1 MKGLLVFLVVVFVPL
16 YILYVYQTDAPLI
29 PGSIYE
35 RSLTVHIGTV
45 PVRVEIADT
54 PALRMRG
61 LSGRDSLDAAG
72 GMLFIFDE
80 SDYHRVWM
88 RDMRFS
94 IDVIWIGENLQVVD
108 ITRRLTPD
116 TYPRQFE
123 PSTPARFALEVNAQF
138 AESFGISV
146 GDAVELPRALIP
158 EDLR

>member
-1 MKGLLVFLVVVFVPL
+1 MKGLLVFLIVVLVPL
-16 YILYVYQTDAPLI
+16 YLLYVYQNDAPLI
-29 PGSIYE
+29 PSSIYE
-35 RSLTVHIGTV
+35 RSPTVHVGGV
-45 PVRVEIADT
+45 PVRVEVADT
-54 PALRMRG
+54 PAERMRG

-88 RDMRFS
+88 REMRFA
-94 IDVIWIGENLQVVD
+94 IDVIWIDERLTVVD

-146 GDAVELPRALIP
+146 GDQVELPRAIMP
-158 EDLR
+158 ADLR